1 MADLNSFA
9 ELIRRGKEDKRL
21 KELQEQERKKAE
33 FSPLLTELFKTVS
46 TAKVTEQKRANV
58 VTKVDELE
66 AKIISQDEVQEL
78 VSEKVSAL
86 ADTSEKKLVSVVKKL
101 QDDIANLKKQL
112 DAKPNVASGFGG
124 AGSGEVRILR
134 MDDLDK
140 TGLVDGAIMTYS
152 AALNK
157 IVFTIPTTNPG
168 GTTVTDE
175 EMPFAKRID
184 FITDNELYKA
194 EAPVGSLETSPVWR
208 IRKVTI
214 ASVDNDV
221 SETWASGNSNYDKV
235 WTNRLSYTYS

>member
-9 ELIRRGKEDKRL
+9 ELIRKGKEDKRL
-21 KELQEQERKKAE
+21 KELQEQERKKSE
-33 FSPLLTELFKTVS
+33 FGPLLGELFKTVS
-46 TAKVTEQKRANV
+46 TAKVVEQKRANV
-58 VTKVDELE
+58 VSKVDELE

-124 AGSGEVRILR
+124 AGSGEVHILR

-140 TGLVDGAIMTYS
+140 SGLVDGAVMTYS

-157 IVFTIPTTNPG
+157 IVFTTPTNT
-168 GTTVTDE
+168 GTSTDE
-175 EMPFAKRID
+175 SMPFAKRID

-194 EAPVGSLETSPVWR
+194 EAAVGSLETDPVWR
-208 IRKVTI
+208 IKKITI
-214 ASVDNDV
+214 SPVDSDIV
-221 SETWASGNSNYDKV
+221 EVWASGTAAYDKV
-235 WTNRLSYTYS
+235 WANRLSYTYS

>member
-9 ELIRRGKEDKRL
+9 ELIRKGKEDKRL
-21 KELQEQERKKAE
+21 KELREQERKKAE
-33 FSPLLTELFKTVS
+33 FTPLLTELFKTVS
-46 TAKVTEQKRANV
+46 SAKVVEQKRQNV
-58 VTKVDELE
+58 VSKVDELE

-78 VSEKVSAL
+78 VSEKLDNLSTKSEEKL
-86 ADTSEKKLVSVVKKL
+86 ANIVKKL
-101 QDDIANLKKQL
+101 QGDIANLKKQL

-140 TGLVDGAIMTYS
+140 SGLVDGAVMTYS

-157 IVFTIPTTNPG
+157 IVFTIPTNTG

-184 FITDNELYKA
+184 FITDSELYKA
-194 EAPVGSLETSPVWR
+194 EAVVGALESSPVWR

-214 ASVDNDV
+214 AGDNDITEV
-221 SETWASGNSNYDKV
+221 WAEGNANYDKV
-235 WTNRLSYTYS
+235 WADRLTYNYR

>member
-9 ELIRRGKEDKRL
+9 ELIRKGKEDKRL
-21 KELQEQERKKAE
+21 KDLQEQERKKSE
-33 FSPLLTELFKTVS
+33 FGPLLGELFKTVS
-46 TAKVTEQKRANV
+46 TAKVVEQKRANV

-78 VSEKVSAL
+78 VSEKIGVL
-86 ADTSEKKLVSVVKKL
+86 ADTSEKKLISVVKKL

-140 TGLVDGAIMTYS
+140 SGLVDGAVMTYS

-157 IVFTIPTTNPG
+157 IVFTTPTNTG

-194 EAPVGSLETSPVWR
+194 EAVVGASESSPVWR
-208 IRKVTI
+208 IHKIVI
-214 ASVDNDV
+214 GADNDV
-221 SETWASGNSNYDKV
+221 TETWASGTSAYDKI
-235 WTNRLSYTYS
+235 WANRLSYTYS

>member
-9 ELIRRGKEDKRL
+9 ELIRKGKEDARL

-33 FSPLLTELFKTVS
+33 IGPLLTELFKTVS
-46 TAKVTEQKRANV
+46 TAKVVEQKRANV
-58 VTKVDELE
+58 VSKVDELE
-66 AKIISQDEVQEL
+66 AKIITQEGLKDL
-78 VSEKVSAL
+78 VTEKLEDLSG
-86 ADTSEKKLVSVVKKL
+86 TTEKKLASVVKKL

-140 TGLVDGAIMTYS
+140 TGLVDGAVMTYS

-157 IVFTIPTTNPG
+157 IVFTTPTNTG

-184 FITDNELYKA
+184 FISDNELYKA
-194 EAPVGSLETSPVWR
+194 EAPVGSLETAPVWR

-214 ASVDNDV
+214 SALDSDIVEV
-221 SETWASGNSNYDKV
+221 WASGTSNYDKI